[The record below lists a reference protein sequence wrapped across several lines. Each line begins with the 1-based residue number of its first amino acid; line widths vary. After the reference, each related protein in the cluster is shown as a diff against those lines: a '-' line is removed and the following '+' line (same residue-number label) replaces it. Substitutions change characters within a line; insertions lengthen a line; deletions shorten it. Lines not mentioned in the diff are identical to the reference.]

1 MNATLVVLCFL
12 GFVVHF
18 CMRWGEYWRTKER
31 IWPGS
36 YILHDLPGWVSSIAA
51 TIALMLLLQSLP
63 AILGLPPQVA
73 ASNLMDALAFVVG
86 YSGSSIA
93 AKVPAMFT
101 GKGER

>member
-1 MNATLVVLCFL
+1 MNLSLIILCLL

-18 CMRWGEYWRTKER
+18 CMRWGEYWRTKAQ
-31 IWPGS
+31 IAPWTYS
-36 YILHDLPGWVSSIAA
+36 LHDLPGWVTSVAA
-51 TIALMLLLQSLP
+51 TVALMMLLQSLP
-63 AILGLPPQVA
+63 RILGLPPEVA
-73 ASNLMDALAFVVG
+73 SSNLMDALAFVVG